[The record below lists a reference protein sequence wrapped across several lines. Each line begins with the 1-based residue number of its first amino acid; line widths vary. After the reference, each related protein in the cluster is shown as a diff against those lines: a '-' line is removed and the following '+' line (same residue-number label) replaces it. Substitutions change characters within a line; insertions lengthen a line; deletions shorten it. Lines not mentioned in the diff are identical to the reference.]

1 MKWHPG
7 KGNSN
12 ITTEFQWFL
21 PPSLLQNPVCR
32 KNGEINAKD
41 KSIVS
46 GYSG

>member
-21 PPSLLQNPVCR
+21 PHHCCR
-32 KNGEINAKD
+32 TLSVVKNGEINAKD